1 MARIT
6 HVAARAKSTYVPE
19 QGRTQWHNYN
29 SKTRGVTPTPRR
41 RESKET
47 TKRTPRRSTG
57 RKTEGGLSADTPRR
71 GNNVTMRAEPPKGFS
86 CVHRFRKKIPPI
98 TAINDGTVVVSCR
111 RTRSVR
117 TLDGTKEGV
126 APRLSHTGLM
136 IAPPPPR
143 CQMIEGLATETH
155 SKQHVRGAQH
165 VLRTRRSPLRV
176 QADRS
181 SQRVVMMSSPPSC
194 RSHRSQKSAQQRTS
208 SLASPTRRSR
218 HLLTPPL
225 ISRSPQQSSFPWCIA
240 ITGNV
245 RSFSCF

>member
-1 MARIT
+1 MWHGSRTLRRGRSRHMFRSRGAHNGTIIT
-6 HVAARAKSTYVPE
+6 AK
-19 QGRTQWHNYN
+19 
-29 SKTRGVTPTPRR
+29 RGASRR
-41 RESKET
+41 RLDGGKVKRQQNAHRDDQRKENRRRPLRGHSASRQQRNDAGGA
-47 TKRTPRRSTG
+47 TK
-57 RKTEGGLSADTPRR
+57 GLQL
-71 GNNVTMRAEPPKGFS
+71 RAQIPQ
-86 CVHRFRKKIPPI
+86 KIPPI
-98 TAINDGTVVVSCR
+98 TAINDGTVDSCR

-117 TLDGTKEGV
+117 TLGGTKEGV

-245 RSFSCF
+245 RSFSCL